1 MEAKELREGQLMA
14 SKHLWIA
21 ELQDR
26 DGKAVEYHS
35 IELEEAHY
43 PSKADFNRAMT
54 SWSAFRQRE
63 RANLKCN
70 RPRNSRCK
78 WACSWM
84 TPDSIT
90 FYVDGVPEMP
100 LHKTIWDLYD
110 AIGYNYKAKKYERQT
125 VIAIDPGAAETNIAE
140 VTFGKGIPLK
150 VRQITS
156 NHGGTVIVQ
165 DQGLH
170 DMSEEPKPM
179 RGHNPHIMHLDASG
193 FLNEDGK
200 QVYVATGNGECST
213 FTLADN
219 GGLIPEKIGV
229 VTAGANAEFPTI
241 CERTANGAG
250 MVAEPA
256 TIEEVNR
263 LRALNG
269 LPPCAVQPAEPEGDE
284 GEAGALGVE
293 GEPGIEDNT
302 EYPGDDT
309 VYEAEYPQIKNPYN
323 GINITAAQARA
334 IADAVNAEPDI
345 DAKKR
350 ILDAELQS
358 FAAEREG
365 RLQKETVL
373 DPFRQAQARKNS
385 PAVIAHKKAVVKSHM
400 KLKRQQAKAEKL
412 KALQV
417 KAFNG
422 K

>member
-21 ELQDR
+21 ALQDR
-26 DGKAVEYHS
+26 DGKTVEYHS
-35 IELEEAHY
+35 VELEPEHY
-43 PSKADFNRAMT
+43 EKKVDWNRAMT
-54 SWSAFRQRE
+54 SWSNFRQRE
-63 RANLKCN
+63 RGNLKCN

-125 VIAIDPGAAETNIAE
+125 VIAIDPGTADYTAE

-165 DQGLH
+165 DQGLP

-179 RGHNPHIMHLDASG
+179 RGHNPHITHIDASG
-193 FLNEDGK
+193 FLNEEGK
-200 QVYVATGNGECST
+200 QIYVATGNGECDT

-229 VTAGANAEFPTI
+229 VTAGANAEFPTV

-284 GEAGALGVE
+284 GE
-293 GEPGIEDNT
+293 PGTEDNT
-302 EYPGDDT
+302 EYPGDD
-309 VYEAEYPQIKNPYN
+309 EADYPQIKNPYN

-365 RLQKETVL
+365 RLPKETVL

-385 PAVIAHKKAVVKSHM
+385 PAVIAHKKAVVKSHQ

>member
-1 MEAKELREGQLMA
+1 MA

-35 IELEEAHY
+35 LELEEEHY

-165 DQGLH
+165 DPGLH
-170 DMSEEPKPM
+170 VMSEDPKRM
-179 RGHNPHIMHLDASG
+179 RGHNPHITHIDASG
-193 FLNEDGK
+193 FLNEEGK
-200 QVYVATGNGECST
+200 QIYVATGNGECST
-213 FTLADN
+213 FTIADN

-229 VTAGANAEFPTI
+229 VTAGAHAEAATV

-263 LRALNG
+263 LRAKNG
-269 LPPCAVQPAEPEGDE
+269 LEPCAVQPAPEVNDPGFK
-284 GEAGALGVE
+284 VE
-293 GEPGIEDNT
+293 TTQINDPGF
-302 EYPGDDT
+302 
-309 VYEAEYPQIKNPYN
+309 AQLKNPYD
-323 GINITAAQARA
+323 GTDITAAQARA

-365 RLQKETVL
+365 RLSKEIAL

-385 PAVIAHKKAVVKSHM
+385 PAVIAHKKGVVKAHQ
-400 KLKRQQAKAEKL
+400 KLKRQQAKAQKL